1 MLGLMKRIPQLFRS
15 RRRPIAEIDDV
26 VPFPW
31 ISGQVTMPM
40 FGIERDNLTVP
51 TATPNPDDTQ
61 PRRPSRFGEKLSSDE
76 TNPRRPTAL
85 DQIDARLP
93 EPSDAPLPD
102 YGIPGDP
109 YAGLFPPPAPDDDAF
124 LETGLPPP
132 DQPTPTEGDTP
143 VNFTGAGRPPLQP
156 PANQPL

>member
-15 RRRPIAEIDDV
+15 RRRPIAEIDNV
-26 VPFPW
+26 APFPS

-40 FGIERDNLTVP
+40 FAIERDNLTVP

-93 EPSDAPLPD
+93 EPSDAPLP
-102 YGIPGDP
+102 YSGIPADP
-109 YAGLFPPPAPDDDAF
+109 YSRLFPPP
-124 LETGLPPP
+124 PPAA
-132 DQPTPTEGDTP
+132 D
-143 VNFTGAGRPPLQP
+143 VFLQP
-156 PANQPL
+156 